1 MSTLHSVQ
9 ARNYEFKEKR
19 GRESNEGASPH
30 HPLYVWW

>member
-19 GRESNEGASPH
+19 GRESNE
-30 HPLYVWW
+30 